1 MMGIG
6 RGRRRQ
12 EREMLGTAE
21 GAATSSPAEG
31 GGREREGKSELVHE

>member
-6 RGRRRQ
+6 RGRRRR

-31 GGREREGKSELVHE
+31 GRENEKENQD

>member
-6 RGRRRQ
+6 RGRRRR

-31 GGREREGKSELVHE
+31 GEITRRKIRISS